1 MARFRYDVNTQTK
14 LLDIHKQ
21 FQGGLKTVDTDDS
34 LRTLFLRQAENL
46 ELSEYGFLEKRY
58 GQTVDKALFSSSIL
72 STTSNLQGYFEYVR
86 DDKTIDKILI
96 IDGKLFLNTN
106 DTGFTQV
113 TNIKAES
120 GKR

>member
-58 GQTVDKALFSSSIL
+58 GQTA
-72 STTSNLQGYFEYVR
+72 G
-86 DDKTIDKILI
+86 
-96 IDGKLFLNTN
+96 
-106 DTGFTQV
+106 
-113 TNIKAES
+113 
-120 GKR
+120 